1 MMANRSKAQALALL
15 LAVFL
20 VGGAAGWGLETW
32 VRHDTRPHGPD
43 AFVAYLT
50 QQLKLDS
57 LQRDS
62 VRAVLIRH
70 KPQMDSLWKDVHTR
84 VDSLRHV
91 MRGEIFTHLTE
102 AQRSKYLQLVADQ
115 AHQSQRGDSA
125 RDTTHGGRN

>member
-1 MMANRSKAQALALL
+1 MFTRTKAQALALL
-15 LAVFL
+15 AAVFV

-32 VRHDTRPHGPD
+32 VHRPRPHGPE
-43 AFVAYLT
+43 AFVTYLT
-50 QQLKLDS
+50 GELKLDS

-70 KPQMDSLWKDVHTR
+70 KPQMDSIWKDVHTR

-102 AQRSKYLQLVADQ
+102 AQRAKYLQLVAEQ
-115 AHQSQRGDSA
+115 AHQRGDSA
-125 RDTTHGGRN
+125 RDTTHGGRK